1 MSQRK
6 AALRVE
12 LEAARQDLLAAIG
25 ALADEDWDRPTVN
38 PAWTARDLL
47 AHLANA
53 EPGLLTRMRR
63 ILSGTSEIPPT
74 FDLDAYNQRLVEKRR
89 GSSIRELVSSLDGS
103 RREVLQFLDGL
114 SDEQLD
120 TRGWNSRRQE
130 TTVAGLFE
138 TIARHERE
146 HTRDILTARAPGA
159 GFTGGQSS

>member
-1 MSQRK
+1 MGERK
-6 AALRVE
+6 AALRAE
-12 LEAARQDLLAAIG
+12 IEAARQELLAAIDT
-25 ALADEDWDRPTVN
+25 LADEDWDRPTVN

-63 ILSGTSEIPPT
+63 ILSGTSEIPPD

-89 GSSIRELVSSLDGS
+89 RSTLQELVLSLAES
-103 RREVLQFLDGL
+103 RREVLRFLDEL

-120 TRGWNSRRQE
+120 ARGWNSRRQE

-146 HTRDILTARAPGA
+146 HTRDILTARSS
-159 GFTGGQSS
+159 GGRHRG